1 MNLASRTGAWSDKP
15 LPYLRRVAY
24 LESDGQ
30 QYIDTLVDTGVDF
43 VNDNIVEIDF
53 LPRIISDTHNFFG
66 NGSSWISGYTLS
78 VMYSGGKYYAQ
89 ASNGFFASN
98 NSAVVVVGDW
108 NTVVASNLGVKYN
121 GIDLSYQYPS
131 NPVSGTALLFGCR
144 RNGSYF
150 REYTLKGG
158 IRKAVIMCK
167 GNLVRNFIPVLDLSG
182 RPTMYDE
189 VSGQL
194 FYNQGTGEFTWG
206 ELQNH
211 LTLAKT
217 TIETTH
223 G

>member
-1 MNLASRTGAWSDKP
+1 MMLGARTAAWAKSGTP

-66 NGSSWISGYTLS
+66 NGDSWTSGYTLGIAE
-78 VMYSGGKYYAQ
+78 YYNENYAQ

-98 NSAVVVVGDW
+98 NSVVIIVGDW
-108 NTVVASNLGVKYN
+108 STVVASNSGIKYN
-121 GIDLSYQYPS
+121 GIDLSYKYAS

-150 REYTLKGG
+150 RGYTLKGG
-158 IRKAVIMCK
+158 IRKAVIMTK

-182 RPTMYDE
+182 RPAMYDE
-189 VSGQL
+189 VSGNL

-206 ELQNH
+206 EL
-211 LTLAKT
+211 
-217 TIETTH
+217 
-223 G
+223 

>member
-53 LPRIISDTHNFFG
+53 LPRIISGTHNFFG
-66 NGSSWISGYTLS
+66 NGNSWTSGYTLGIAR
-78 VMYSGGKYYAQ
+78 YFDKDYAQ

-98 NSAVVVVGDW
+98 NSVVVVVGDW
-108 NTVVASNLGVKYN
+108 NTVVASNSGIKYN
-121 GIDLSYQYPS
+121 GIDLSYKYGS
-131 NPVSGTALLFGCR
+131 ESVSGTALLFGCR

-150 REYTLKGG
+150 RGYTLKGG
-158 IRKAVIMCK
+158 IRTAVIMFK

-182 RPTMYDE
+182 RPAMYDE
-189 VSGQL
+189 VSGNL
-194 FYNQGTGEFTWG
+194 FYNQGTGEFTCG
-206 ELQNH
+206 EL
-211 LTLAKT
+211 
-217 TIETTH
+217 
-223 G
+223 

>member
-1 MNLASRTGAWSDKP
+1 MDMAVRTGAWSDKP

-43 VNDNIVEIDF
+43 ANDNIVEIDF

-66 NGSSWISGYTLS
+66 NGVSWISGYTLGIS
-78 VMYSGGKYYAQ
+78 RYIGENYAQ

-98 NSAVVVVGDW
+98 NSVVVVVGDW
-108 NTVVASNLGVKYN
+108 NAVVASNSGIKYN
-121 GIDLSYQYPS
+121 GIDLIYRYRSE
-131 NPVSGTALLFGCR
+131 PVSGTALLFGCR

-150 REYTLKGG
+150 RGYTLKGG
-158 IRKAVIMCK
+158 IRKAVIMFK

-189 VSGQL
+189 VSGQF

-206 ELQNH
+206 EL
-211 LTLAKT
+211 
-217 TIETTH
+217 
-223 G
+223 